1 MLSLIMRL
9 LGAVILTIGI
19 ESLIL
24 IPKFLPYSPSKKKLI
39 INAVLIN
46 VITNIILNLM
56 LAAVEILAAGRMN
69 QGVRL
74 GMIIIGELVIPL
86 VEAYMYEMGEVQ
98 LTRKHVIAICYLANI
113 LSFGIGVIGGMMI

>member
-39 INAVLIN
+39 INVVLIN

-56 LAAVEILAAGRMN
+56 LAVAEILVAGSL
-69 QGVRL
+69 RL
-74 GMIIIGELVIPL
+74 SMIIIGELLIPL

-98 LTRKHVIAICYLANI
+98 LARKHVIAICYLANI